1 MMGFTLPKPLH
12 GWRAFV
18 GEVSI
23 IVLGV
28 LIALLAGQAVQS
40 VNNRAAAE
48 EARNNIRAEVAI
60 NIGRMQAADER
71 GACLARRLDQLAGFI
86 SQARKGRSLADVTWI
101 GRPPI
106 WDMENTRWQSAS
118 ASGRSS
124 LFRTDEQAA
133 IADIYSLMVDYQAE
147 ERVEQEAW
155 AKLRGLAGLEAL
167 SDSRDASLSD
177 ALQQA
182 RYSAWLLSIDSKQA
196 QDAARRVGIRGA
208 PPAGSLSPLCIPT
221 NFARA
226 DALKRLGSAY
236 GEPL

>member
-1 MMGFTLPKPLH
+1 MHFYVPKPLH
-12 GWRAFV
+12 GWRAFA

-28 LIALLAGQAVQS
+28 LIALLAEQAVQS
-40 VNNRAAAE
+40 FNNRSAAE
-48 EARNNIRAEVAI
+48 EARNNIRAELAL

-71 GACLARRLDQLAGFI
+71 GGCLTRRLDEVAAFI

-101 GRPPI
+101 GRPPV
-106 WDMENTRWQSAS
+106 WDMETTRWQSAA

-124 LFRTDEQAA
+124 LFGSTEQAA
-133 IADIYSLMVDYQAE
+133 IADIYSLMADYQAE

-155 AKLRGLAGLEAL
+155 ARLRGLAGLEAL
-167 SDSRDASLSD
+167 SDARDASLSD

-182 RYSAWLLSIDSKQA
+182 RYSAWLLNIDSAQA
-196 QDAARRVGIRGA
+196 QDAAKHVRIPGA
-208 PPAGSLSPLCIPT
+208 RPAWSLSPLCIAT
-221 NFARA
+221 NVARA

>member
-1 MMGFTLPKPLH
+1 MRFHVPKPLH
-12 GWRAFV
+12 GWRAFA

-28 LIALLAGQAVQS
+28 LIALLAEQAVQS
-40 VNNRAAAE
+40 FNNRSAAE
-48 EARNNIRAEVAI
+48 EARNNIRAELAI
-60 NIGRMQAADER
+60 NIGRMQAADGR
-71 GACLARRLDQLAGFI
+71 GACLARRLDELAGFI
-86 SQARKGRSLADVTWI
+86 SEARKGRSLADVTWI

-106 WDMENTRWQSAS
+106 WDMQTQRWQSAA

-124 LFRTDEQAA
+124 LFQPDEQAA
-133 IADIYSLMVDYQAE
+133 IADLYSLMADYQAE

-167 SDSRDASLSD
+167 SDARDASLSD

-182 RYSAWLLSIDSKQA
+182 RYSAWLLNIDSKQA
-196 QDAARRVGIRGA
+196 EAVAKRVGIRGA
-208 PPAGSLSPLCIPT
+208 PQAWSLSPLCIPT
-221 NFARA
+221 NVARA
-226 DALKRLGSAY
+226 DALKRLGSVY